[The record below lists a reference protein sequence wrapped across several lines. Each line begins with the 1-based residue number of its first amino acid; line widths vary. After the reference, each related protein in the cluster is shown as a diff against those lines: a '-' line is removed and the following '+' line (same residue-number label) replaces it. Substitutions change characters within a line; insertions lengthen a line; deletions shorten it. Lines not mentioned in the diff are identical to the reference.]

1 MLIDEYKALS
11 SRNDFFVDIEQQKVI
26 ESFQELYNKILG
38 VRNPGESILGNI
50 GASLFNRRNNLQNK
64 GIYLHGGVGR
74 GKTFLMDMFFKELP
88 ITKKKR
94 IHFHRFM
101 NDIHEKLNLKNDIV
115 NPIDEIANDISKEIN
130 VLCFDEFIV
139 NDIADAMILGEL
151 LKGLFAN
158 NVVIVFTSNTEPKN
172 LYSNGLQ
179 REKFS
184 YAIKLIEENTNIICL
199 NSDKDYRLL
208 KFGNVRTYH
217 YPNNEQTDLNMQQ
230 YFSSISPDWF
240 NWFTRKPVFEGVT
253 IPLNNR
259 DIDVRFLSSNT
270 VWFKFEVICG
280 NGRSQ
285 NDYIEISKFY
295 QNVFISNVP
304 KMDSNSMDEARRFI
318 NMIDEFYDRNVKVI
332 ISAETSIENL
342 CNIKKINKEF
352 ERTISRLNE
361 MQSSEYMKKEHK
373 L

>member
-11 SRNDFFVDIEQQKVI
+11 SRNDFFADIEQQKII
-26 ESFQELYNKILG
+26 ESFQELYDRILG
-38 VRNPGESILGNI
+38 IRNPSGSILGNI
-50 GASLFNRRNNLQNK
+50 GVNLFNRRNNLQNK
-64 GIYLHGGVGR
+64 GIYLYGGVGR

-101 NDIHEKLNLKNDIV
+101 NDIHEKLNLKKDTV

-158 NVVIVFTSNTEPKN
+158 KVVIVFTSNTEPKN

-184 YAIKLIEENTNIICL
+184 YAIKLIEENTNVICL

-285 NDYIEISKFY
+285 HDYIEISKIY

-304 KMDSNSMDEARRFI
+304 KMDSNSIDEARRFI

-332 ISAETSIENL
+332 ISAETTIENL